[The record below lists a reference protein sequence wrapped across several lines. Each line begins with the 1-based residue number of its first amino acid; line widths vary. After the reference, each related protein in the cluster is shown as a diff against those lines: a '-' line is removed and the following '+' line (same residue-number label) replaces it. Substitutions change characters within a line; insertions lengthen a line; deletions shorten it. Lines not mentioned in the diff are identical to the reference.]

1 MTNEDFE
8 NMLNKT
14 YYEPS
19 YSTKDKRFYPLEF
32 IVIKRYT
39 KIYFDDKFDSRE
51 VHKSWLLT
59 DSLYIYDNLDE
70 CHLKCTEFNQELNK
84 KCK

>member
-1 MTNEDFE
+1 MTNKDLE
-8 NMLNKT
+8 NMFNKT
-14 YYEPS
+14 YYEPIFCR
-19 YSTKDKRFYPLEF
+19 KNKRFYPLEF
-32 IVIKRYT
+32 IVIKRNT

-59 DSLYIYDNLDE
+59 DSLYIYDNIDE
-70 CHLKCTEFNQELNK
+70 CFSKCSEFNQELNK